1 MLYDLHLV
9 PMGRVAAEEVITW
22 RYPPPYDFY
31 NLSEDP
37 AMLLAIFTDPT
48 YGYFELRAGAALVGF
63 CCFGAESRVQGGDY
77 TAPALDVGIAIHPDH
92 TGRGYG
98 RAYMGAVLAFGSH
111 HFQPPA
117 FRLTVATFN
126 LRARR
131 LYIALGFRTSQRF
144 TSPISGQEYVVMLR
158 EPMPLPPPCPSVPD

>member
-1 MLYDLHLV
+1 
-9 PMGRVAAEEVITW
+9 MGRAAAEEVLTW
-22 RYPPPYDFY
+22 RYPPPYDLY

-37 AMLLAIFTDPT
+37 GLLLAIFTDPT

-63 CCFGAESRVQGGDY
+63 CCFGAESQIQGGDY
-77 TAPALDVGIAIHPDH
+77 TAPALDVGIAIHPDQ

-98 RAYMGAVLAFGSH
+98 REYMRAVLDFGCQ
-111 HFQPPA
+111 HFHPPA

-131 LYIALGFRTSQRF
+131 LYIALGFRSVQRF
-144 TSPISGQEYVVMLR
+144 TSPISGQEYVVMLGPVTP
-158 EPMPLPPPCPSVPD
+158 PMPCPAAPD